1 MELPPNQYRGLYG
14 RVAEKL
20 GVDASYVSRIARGQR
35 HSVEVEAA
43 LREEVAKITRSLLS
57 EVGAKQPS
65 PAGRKGKRLRTFVLR
80 DDDRTRQ
87 EFLSHSQNDSGLRSV
102 QIGQKERIAPITP
115 LIAEC
120 LKLMV
125 FTPKQMRTKST
136 KAALQHGRSR
146 QEAGFTPV
154 DLVEEY
160 NLIRRCIF
168 GVAERHLSEMDT
180 HMLFHDLSQMNEVLD
195 LQLQNA
201 LTTFLSQ
208 PPVR

>member
-1 MELPPNQYRGLYG
+1 MELPQTRYRGLYG

-20 GVDASYVSRIARGQR
+20 GVDASYVSRVARGER
-35 HSVEVEAA
+35 HSVKVETA
-43 LREEVAKITRSLLS
+43 LREEISKITRSLLALGG
-57 EVGAKQPS
+57 VKPFS

-80 DDDRTRQ
+80 NDESIRQ
-87 EFLSHSQNDSGLRSV
+87 EFLSHSQNDSGLRNV
-102 QIGQKERIAPITP
+102 QIAQKERIAPIGS

-125 FTPKQMRTKST
+125 FTPKQMRTKAT
-136 KAALQHGRSR
+136 KAALQHGRAR
-146 QEAGFTPV
+146 HGAGFTPI

-168 GVAERHLSEMDT
+168 RVAEKHLSEMDT
-180 HMLFHDLSQMNEVLD
+180 HMLFHDLAQMDEVMD

-201 LTTFLSQ
+201 LGSFLSHE
-208 PPVR
+208 PKG